1 MLQRERAAGRAN
13 LRLGKPNSRAA
24 CVMISMLRW
33 CRRACHV
40 LGPGGGCEQGGACA
54 GPEYT
59 VLGTRVRGGGTC
71 TYPGIYTARCAQR
84 VIMRVMVR
92 WAKTPVKVL
101 KSKL

>member
-40 LGPGGGCEQGGACA
+40 LGPGGGCERAASEGGACA
-54 GPEYT
+54 GPDPEYNT
-59 VLGTRVRGGGTC
+59 VLEYAAVHVRTRVYGAVC
-71 TYPGIYTARCAQR
+71 AARDHAR
-84 VIMRVMVR
+84 DGSMG
-92 WAKTPVKVL
+92 
-101 KSKL
+101 